1 MQTVWKVLGLTALAA
16 SLTPYR
22 VTTDEETGD
31 VKLRALLWK
40 GTYSHR
46 AGNHGLT
53 LDVGLFL
60 PTEEE
65 EPHLY
70 ADELVVHYHNGQPCC
85 VSDEESCCCGGAM
98 EDQEGAPKACCCQ
111 EQDAAAAPEAQ
122 PDSPSQAQADSVAE
136 ADCQA
141 PDAQSGEDAPEKLR
155 EP

>member
-1 MQTVWKVLGLTALAA
+1 MKAVWKALGLAALAA
-16 SLTPYR
+16 GLTPYR

-40 GTYSHR
+40 GTYGHR

-53 LDVGLFL
+53 LDLGLFL
-60 PTEEE
+60 PTEE

-85 VSDEESCCCGGAM
+85 VSDEESCCCGEAG
-98 EDQEGAPKACCCQ
+98 EGQEGAPKACCCQ
-111 EQDAAAAPEAQ
+111 EQASPAAPEAQ
-122 PDSPSQAQADSVAE
+122 ADSVGQAGQE
-136 ADCQA
+136 CPA
-141 PDAQSGEDAPEKLR
+141 PDVQAGEDAPENHR

>member
-1 MQTVWKVLGLTALAA
+1 MKAVWKALGLAALAA
-16 SLTPYR
+16 GLTPYR

-40 GTYSHR
+40 GTYGHR

-53 LDVGLFL
+53 LDLGLFL
-60 PTEEE
+60 PTEE

-85 VSDEESCCCGGAM
+85 VSDEESCCCGEAG
-98 EDQEGAPKACCCQ
+98 EGQEGAPKACCCQ
-111 EQDAAAAPEAQ
+111 EQASPAAPEAQ
-122 PDSPSQAQADSVAE
+122 ADSVGQAGQE
-136 ADCQA
+136 CPA
-141 PDAQSGEDAPEKLR
+141 PDAQAGEDAPENHR